1 MSFGLGRVP
10 FLHRMKQKCND
21 LQFFCKS
28 GTMDPG
34 TGISAAVLEELIQ
47 SCENPKKPWINEM

>member
-47 SCENPKKPWINEM
+47 SCENPKKTLD